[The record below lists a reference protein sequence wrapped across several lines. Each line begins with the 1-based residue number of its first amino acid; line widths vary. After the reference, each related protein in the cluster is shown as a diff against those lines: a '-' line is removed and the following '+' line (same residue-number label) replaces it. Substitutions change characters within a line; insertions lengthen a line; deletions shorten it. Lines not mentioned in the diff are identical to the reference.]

1 MPQLIHL
8 DVSELEAPEPMSVI
22 LRELHQ
28 LKSDTALRIRHR
40 KRPLPLY
47 SLLQEM
53 GFTYHCV
60 EFDLC
65 EFAIYIWPKNDHL
78 LGEFCHQSAKQ
89 EQAS

>member
-22 LRELHQ
+22 LNELHQ

-53 GFTYHCV
+53 GLAYHCV
-60 EFDLC
+60 ELDVC
-65 EFAIYIWPKNDHL
+65 ELVIYIWPQDDQL
-78 LGEFCHQSAKQ
+78 LGEFCHQAANQ

>member
-22 LRELHQ
+22 LNELHQ
-28 LKSDTALRIRHR
+28 LKSDAALRIRHR

-60 EFDLC
+60 ELDVSEL
-65 EFAIYIWPKNDHL
+65 AIYIWPINDQI
-78 LGEFCHQSAKQ
+78 LGEFCHQAANQ
-89 EQAS
+89 ERGS